1 MIFKIKLTNIFSIFW
16 AYAILAFFCGG
27 GGGTGSI
34 PFYCKC
40 FTINQIYSSRKGQV
54 EMYFVEINI
63 MNPVLNPEYSFTY
76 LQSAFSF
83 SSCEG
88 LLKSYSPIY
97 APLRGFCSGNEMWEC
112 LDKALITPIRNH
124 FHSRLS
130 LISQNSSSQEPCR
143 TRSVKG
149 IKLKR
154 IGQIKKIQLRA
165 VQSGAIINASNHEH
179 RNELKISS
187 WKVKI
192 GK

>member
-1 MIFKIKLTNIFSIFW
+1 MTISWNSQAIQDVEWVCVLNSFW
-16 AYAILAFFCGG
+16 A
-27 GGGTGSI
+27 GSI
-34 PFYCKC
+34 HFYCKC
-40 FTINQIYSSRKGQV
+40 FTITHIYSSRKGQV
-54 EMYFVEINI
+54 EMYFVKINI
-63 MNPVLNPEYSFTY
+63 MPQILNPVLNPEYSLRH

-88 LLKSYSPIY
+88 LLKLYSPIY

-112 LDKALITPIRNH
+112 LDKALITPIRNN

-165 VQSGAIINASNHEH
+165 VQSGAIINASNQEH
-179 RNELKISS
+179 RNELKISG